1 MQAPQIGICSQF
13 HRNTTF
19 TRFFYLNPHQQYIPI
34 QIISSQMAGS
44 PDKVSDLA
52 QKAEY
57 LTKTSSISPKDKDKV
72 SQDMEQLN
80 NTWKNYK
87 NEEDTAIAR

>member
-1 MQAPQIGICSQF
+1 
-13 HRNTTF
+13 
-19 TRFFYLNPHQQYIPI
+19 
-34 QIISSQMAGS
+34 MAGS
-44 PDKVSDLA
+44 PDKVSDLS

>member
-1 MQAPQIGICSQF
+1 
-13 HRNTTF
+13 
-19 TRFFYLNPHQQYIPI
+19 
-34 QIISSQMAGS
+34 MADS
-44 PDKVSDLA
+44 ADKVSDLS

-57 LTKTSSISPKDKDKV
+57 FTKTSSISPKDKDRV

-87 NEEDTAIAR
+87 NEEDAAIAR